1 MPILDSPGQLVGYIH
16 CRTCHRC
23 VHVDPE
29 MFPPAPVPE
38 SYLARLRC
46 TKCGGRGADIRIG
59 WATPSNTPLEA
70 LARPVGGQVVYLSER
85 RTSKISSDY
94 VAKDL

>member
-1 MPILDSPGQLVGYIH
+1 MLMMESPGRLVGYIH

-38 SYLARLRC
+38 SYRARLRC
-46 TKCGGRGADIRIG
+46 SKCGGRGADIRIG
-59 WATPSNTPLEA
+59 WATPSDTPLDA
-70 LARPVGGQVVYLSER
+70 LSPAGGQVVYLKS
-85 RTSKISSDY
+85 
-94 VAKDL
+94 V